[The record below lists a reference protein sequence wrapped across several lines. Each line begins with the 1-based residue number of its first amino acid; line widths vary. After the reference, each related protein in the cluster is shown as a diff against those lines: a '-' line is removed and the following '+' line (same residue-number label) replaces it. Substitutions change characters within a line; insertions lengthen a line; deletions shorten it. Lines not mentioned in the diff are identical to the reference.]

1 MKAQFGFIQGRVT
14 RTPSKKI
21 LQYFPM
27 NNWHNEFSI
36 ASKLGF
42 NFIEYFGER
51 VVNYN
56 NPIWSKNGLRKI
68 NNLTKRN
75 KLKSYSFCDDFFIN
89 NNLLKYSVLENYYK
103 NLKDN
108 LSFIGIKIYVLALF
122 EKSQIKKTNF
132 NKYALKL
139 RKISEILYSKKIK
152 LALET
157 DLSAPLLKK
166 LFIQVKSKNIFLVY
180 DTGNRLKNKKL
191 QYNEILKLKNM
202 IIHVHLKDKNYKGE
216 NVIFGSGNVDFI
228 SIFKA
233 LRIIKYKGKFTF
245 ETNRGL
251 DPLKTMINNKK
262 LVLNLLNS
270 K

>member
-1 MKAQFGFIQGRVT
+1 
-14 RTPSKKI
+14 
-21 LQYFPM
+21 
-27 NNWHNEFSI
+27 
-36 ASKLGF
+36 
-42 NFIEYFGER
+42 
-51 VVNYN
+51 
-56 NPIWSKNGLRKI
+56 
-68 NNLTKRN
+68 
-75 KLKSYSFCDDFFIN
+75 
-89 NNLLKYSVLENYYK
+89 
-103 NLKDN
+103 
-108 LSFIGIKIYVLALF
+108 LALF